1 VSANAPGRSSI
12 VGAHAGDPLR
22 ESLRAYRW
30 LRRTDRNGSVIR
42 WWVCGRTGETV
53 VAMQWRSPKSF
64 RRSRARRVVIES
76 KAIQT
81 VVGFVVGT
89 LVAASVGLMAS
100 PPDLAPAPSVPRVAV
115 AMAVELVPT
124 STESVPV
131 TTPVPTGTPAPSP
144 TADPTPRA
152 DTKRAAEPQQGPAP
166 KPKPKPSPRPSP
178 TETPAPP
185 TQRTPSPTPDPT
197 AVIAPTPTPSP
208 GPTAT
213 PKPPKHEKPPKPPKP
228 PH

>member
-1 VSANAPGRSSI
+1 MDHAPPRHADRPGRCGRSSAR
-12 VGAHAGDPLR
+12 VD
-22 ESLRAYRW
+22 SAYRW

-64 RRSRARRVVIES
+64 RRSRARRVVIWS

-81 VVGFVVGT
+81 VVGFVVGVF
-89 LVAASVGLMAS
+89 VAASVGLIAS
-100 PPDLAPAPSVPRVAV
+100 PPVARAPAVPPVTV
-115 AMAVELVPT
+115 AMAVELVPQ
-124 STESVPV
+124 STGSVPV
-131 TTPVPTGTPAPSP
+131 TTPGPSGTPTPSP

-152 DTKRAAEPQQGPAP
+152 DTKRAPDPQQGPAP

-185 TQRTPSPTPDPT
+185 TDRAPSPTPDPT
-197 AVIAPTPTPSP
+197 SMIAPTPTPSP
-208 GPTAT
+208 KPDRT
-213 PKPPKHEKPPKPPKP
+213 PKPPKRDKPPKP

>member
-1 VSANAPGRSSI
+1 MRAVACASRFGRI
-12 VGAHAGDPLR
+12 VGSDEPTGTDLLSGGQSAGAR
-22 ESLRAYRW
+22 VRRSLRW
-30 LRRTDRNGSVIR
+30 
-42 WWVCGRTGETV
+42 
-53 VAMQWRSPKSF
+53 QWRSPTSF
-64 RRSRARRVVIES
+64 RRFRARRVVIWS

-81 VVGFVVGT
+81 VVGFVVGVF
-89 LVAASVGLMAS
+89 VAASVGLMAS
-100 PPDLAPAPSVPRVAV
+100 PPDLTPAPPVPRVAV

-124 STESVPV
+124 STGSVPV

-152 DTKRAAEPQQGPAP
+152 DTNRAAEPQQGPAPKP

-185 TQRTPSPTPDPT
+185 AQGTPSPTPDPT

-208 GPTAT
+208 KPDRT
-213 PKPPKHEKPPKPPKP
+213 PKPPKHEKPPKPP
-228 PH
+228 H